1 MFENGLGHCCYITSA
16 PGLVNIKKQ
25 LIGMEIDSRKIDT
38 SFIELSLLSRIS
50 FLEKLS
56 KIQNFENA
64 AVAEVGV
71 FEGDFAKWIKR

>member
-1 MFENGLGHCCYITSA
+1 MN
-16 PGLVNIKKQ
+16 
-25 LIGMEIDSRKIDT
+25 SRKIDT
-38 SFIELSLLSRIS
+38 SFIELPLLSRIS

-71 FEGDFAKWIKR
+71 FKGNFAKWIKR